1 MEKDA
6 VTLKM
11 DWRYVLLHLLFI
23 VFIAGLAVFS
33 LFMLVF
39 CIAER
44 ETNWVVSFVFLALGV
59 GGVILTHYCI
69 LEFKKII
76 KKRLILDAEGIKT
89 SAFSVLWSEIAEC
102 VYGEDI
108 SRKACQR
115 TLEITTFD
123 NNSFSEHV
131 AFYRFDK
138 YELISIINRLAGRR
152 VFDLEYA
159 ILQEKHDRVLSIC
172 MWGAM
177 VAISASFYIFCF
189 YCIDSK
195 LSTEENIM
203 WWCVI
208 GVLMALGTYG
218 SYTYMQSW
226 NRRHNYKD

>member
-6 VTLKM
+6 VTLVVS
-11 DWRYVLLHLLFI
+11 RRFLLL
-23 VFIAGLAVFS
+23 S
-33 LFMLVF
+33 LFFVIFYAAMSVALFFVF
-39 CIAER
+39 VIPVVAEY
-44 ETNWVVSFVFLALGV
+44 NWVVGLLVIAFEGVFVMFTRKAIIERKRG
-59 GGVILTHYCI
+59 
-69 LEFKKII
+69 I
-76 KKRLILDAEGIKT
+76 KKRLVLDAEGIK
-89 SAFSVLWSEIAEC
+89 AEVFSVLWSDVAEC
-102 VYGEDI
+102 YYKRVPYGK
-108 SRKACQR
+108 SGTRR
-115 TLEITTFD
+115 TLNIKTFD
-123 NNSFSEHV
+123 NRTFCEFMNT
-131 AFYRFDK
+131 YRFDK
-138 YELISIINRLAGRR
+138 YELISMINRLAGRR
-152 VFDLEYA
+152 VFNLEYA

-189 YCIDSK
+189 YCVDSK